1 MRRPAAPHFVIG
13 GSRFEVRGSV
23 FPRFRSAVAAA
34 LGVCLGWFAT
44 SQVCAQP
51 APTSAQANAL
61 MQLMLSQPP
70 VDINSPVTATATL
83 DPPVVEAGETAVYRL
98 TLNALES
105 SVRWPQEIALPPGL
119 KLTPSARGQILR
131 QDINALRPLTAL
143 NFHVVAERPGFYM
156 IPAFVLEVYGK
167 PVLVRETPLEVA
179 AKLEPSRERA
189 RRLLVKPA
197 RTNVFVGETLR
208 VHVRLPS
215 VISNL
220 VETLTQLQFNGDG
233 FLDDK
238 MIFRQQNELLEI
250 GGRMTTAWLVESSVT
265 PIAAGRQTLSA
276 QAFTGGRQFIGP
288 IVFTGQI
295 NLLASQP
302 QNVLLDSD
310 PVTLEV
316 RPLPPEETTS
326 GFTGYIGNVSM
337 ETPQIST
344 NSLRVGDAIR
354 LLVTFRGDHRISRLA
369 PPEAPRVAGW
379 QIFPP
384 MPAEPP
390 FVGPVTNLRAAFA
403 YTLIPMTEEVR
414 QTPAIPFSVFDPEKA
429 AYMDLT
435 ISAVNVTVSAEG
447 LPVDWKP
454 ASLADEARPEQKPSL
469 SALAP
474 TPGKTIGSLVPIQMR
489 SWFLPLQ
496 LAPALALLGLWS
508 WDRRRRFLEAH
519 PEVVRRRQARRA
531 LRREKRALRRAAA
544 SGDAPGFVARA
555 VAALQIAAAPHFPAE
570 PRALV
575 CGEVLSLFDEPERTG
590 STGEVIRSFFTRDDS
605 ASFSPKRD
613 DPMPLFALQP
623 ELEGILKRM
632 EARL

>member
-1 MRRPAAPHFVIG
+1 ML
-13 GSRFEVRGSV
+13 SRILQVFGCGVAVLSV
-23 FPRFRSAVAAA
+23 CIVWLAA
-34 LGVCLGWFAT
+34 LP
-44 SQVCAQP
+44 VCAQP
-51 APTSAQANAL
+51 APSSAQANVL

-70 VDINSPVTATATL
+70 VDITSPVTATAIL
-83 DPPVVEAGETAVYRL
+83 DPPVIGVGETAVYRL

-105 SVRWPQEIALPPGL
+105 SVRWPQQISLPPGL

-131 QDINALRPLTAL
+131 LDVNALRPHTAL
-143 NFHVVAERPGFYM
+143 NFHVIAERPGFYE

-179 AKLEPSRERA
+179 PKLESNHERA
-189 RRLLVKPA
+189 RRLVMRPS

-208 VHVRLPS
+208 VRVWSPS
-215 VISNL
+215 VISNM
-220 VETLTQLQFNGDG
+220 VESLTQLQFNGDG

-250 GGRMTTAWLVESSVT
+250 GGRVTTAWLVESSVT

-276 QAFTGGRQFIGP
+276 QAFTGGRQFSGP

-295 NLLASQP
+295 NLLNVQP
-302 QNVLLDSD
+302 QYVLLDSD
-310 PVTLEV
+310 PVTLDV

-326 GFTGYIGNVSM
+326 GFTGFIGNVTM
-337 ETPQIST
+337 EPPQIST

-354 LLVTFRGDHRISRLA
+354 LLVTFRGDNRLGRLA
-369 PPEAPRVAGW
+369 PPEAPHAAGW

-390 FVGPVTNLRAAFA
+390 AVGPVTNQRVAFA

-414 QTPAIPFSVFDPEKA
+414 QTPTIPFSVFDPDKA
-429 AYMDLT
+429 AYIDLT
-435 ISAVNVTVSAEG
+435 IPSVNITVSAEG

-454 ASLADEARPEQKPSL
+454 ASWGNEARPEQKPSL

-474 TPGKTIGSLVPIQMR
+474 TSGKTIGSLVPMQMR
-489 SWFLPLQ
+489 GWFLPLQ

-544 SGDAPGFVARA
+544 SGDAPVFAARA

-590 STGEVIRSFFTRDDS
+590 STGAVIRSFFTRDES
-605 ASFSPKRD
+605 ASFSPKRED
-613 DPMPLFALQP
+613 QMPLFALQP